1 LESVGPNLIEIRNSF
16 PPKKQAATIKFRV
29 FRRNGYRE
37 QARNFSSPSAQES
50 FSISGAFHLVP
61 QRIAKLKNEKTNL
74 FSPGWASAPAL
85 RPDANRLVWRW

>member
-1 LESVGPNLIEIRNSF
+1 LESVGPQSHRDPKFL